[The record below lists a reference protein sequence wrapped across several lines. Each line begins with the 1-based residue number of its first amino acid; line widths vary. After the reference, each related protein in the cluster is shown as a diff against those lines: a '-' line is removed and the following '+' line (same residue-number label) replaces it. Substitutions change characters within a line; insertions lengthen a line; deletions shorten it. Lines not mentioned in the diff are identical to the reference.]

1 MKLSLAHITVAFL
14 FAFSAHAA
22 PAKKLRVGWQV
33 PWTVQ
38 GQIVQV
44 LKHTDILK
52 KNNLEV
58 EFIGKTFG
66 PELNEVALSG
76 GLDFLLTADQPAA
89 ILFSKSADWQGIGR
103 LMYNRTSSYAPP
115 ASSLKEVS
123 ALAGKTVG
131 VPFGAAA
138 QRVLHE
144 ALAEAKVDAEKVK
157 FVNLGMLEH
166 APLISK
172 AGPGAAKWDQF
183 DALSGFDPIPA
194 ILEAKGQVRTIHE
207 GKVCAM
213 VIGNKTFLKENP
225 KVGEA
230 LLKAIGEAYA
240 YYRSHRSEVN
250 KWFTEE
256 ARLSELSDAAAA
268 VTEKFEP
275 NLKKGAKIRL
285 SFSDDDLVLMQ
296 KGADFMKKVT
306 GTPVPM
312 KDFVTND
319 FVPKAYR

>member
-1 MKLSLAHITVAFL
+1 MGVAQ
-14 FAFSAHAA
+14 AA
-22 PAKKLRVGWQV
+22 PLTKVRIGWQV

-38 GQIVQV
+38 GQVVQV

-52 KNNLEV
+52 KNGLEA
-58 EFIGKTFG
+58 EFVGKTFG

-76 GLDFLLTADQPAA
+76 GLDALLTADQPAA

-103 LMYNRTSSYAPP
+103 LMYNRTSTYVPP
-115 ASSLKEVS
+115 KSALQGLKE
-123 ALAGKTVG
+123 LDGKTVG

-138 QRVLHE
+138 QRVLHDG
-144 ALAEAKVDAEKVK
+144 LAEAGLEAAKVK

-166 APLISK
+166 APLIAK
-172 AGPGAAKWDQF
+172 AKPDSTTWDQF
-183 DALSGFDPIPA
+183 DALSGFDPVPA
-194 ILEAKGQVRTIHE
+194 ILEAKGLVRTLHE

-213 VIGNKTFLKENP
+213 VVANKNFLKEHP
-225 KVGEA
+225 KAGEA

-240 YYRSHRSEVN
+240 YYRAHKAEAN

-256 ARLSELSDAAAA
+256 ARLADLTDAAAT

-285 SFSDDDLVLMQ
+285 SFNDDDFALMQ
-296 KGADFMKKVT
+296 KGADFMTKVT
-306 GTPVPM
+306 GKPVPM
-312 KDFVTND
+312 KDFTTNS
-319 FVPKAYR
+319 FVPKAYK

>member
-1 MKLSLAHITVAFL
+1 MKKTFLLAFL
-14 FAFSAHAA
+14 ALIFTASAYAA
-22 PAKKLRVGWQV
+22 PPKKLRLGWQV

-103 LMYNRTSSYAPP
+103 LMYNRTSSYVPP
-115 ASSLKEVS
+115 ASPIQGVS
-123 ALAGKTVG
+123 ALSGKTVG

-144 ALAEAKVDAEKVK
+144 GLAEAKVDAEKVK

-172 AGPGAAKWDQF
+172 ARPGADKWDQF

-194 ILEAKGQVRTIHE
+194 ILEAKGLARTIHE

-225 KVGEA
+225 KAGEA

-256 ARLSELSDAAAA
+256 ARLSELTDAAAA

-285 SFSDDDLVLMQ
+285 SFNDEDLALMQ
-296 KGADFMKKVT
+296 RGADFMKKVT
-306 GTPVPM
+306 GAPVPM